1 MSNPY
6 NNPYVT
12 NSLLRIMATVTITEA
27 TEAEVT
33 EEVTVEDT
41 EEEAIITILT
51 NKAMALMVKTVM
63 AIATQHKKMPET
75 VVLA

>member
-27 TEAEVT
+27 TEAEVM
-33 EEVTVEDT
+33 EEGTGEDT

-63 AIATQHKKMPET
+63 AIATQYKKMPET

>member
-27 TEAEVT
+27 TEAEVMEEDT
-33 EEVTVEDT
+33 EEDT

-51 NKAMALMVKTVM
+51 NKAMVLMAKTVM
-63 AIATQHKKMPET
+63 AIATQYKKMPET